1 MPCCYVELSYKRVM
15 NERTLVAFFLSLS
28 GGLWM
33 IASSRIVYGGLTPT
47 GNDWGM
53 GNMMFGHGMFGQFGL
68 WWPWFGGI
76 AGTII
81 VISAAL
87 LYLAPRYRRTLSTTI
102 LMFSILNLFFGMG
115 GGVASVLSM
124 AGGVVGF
131 ISKKSFR
138 K

>member
-1 MPCCYVELSYKRVM
+1 
-15 NERTLVAFFLSLS
+15 
-28 GGLWM
+28 M
-33 IASSRIVYGGLTPT
+33 IASNRIVYGGQAPT
-47 GNDWGM
+47 DNNWGM
-53 GNMMFGHGMFGQFGL
+53 GNMMFGHSMFGQFGL

-102 LMFSILNLFFGMG
+102 LIFSTSNLLFGMG
-115 GGVASVLSM
+115 GVVASVLGM

-131 ISKKSFR
+131 ISKKTFR